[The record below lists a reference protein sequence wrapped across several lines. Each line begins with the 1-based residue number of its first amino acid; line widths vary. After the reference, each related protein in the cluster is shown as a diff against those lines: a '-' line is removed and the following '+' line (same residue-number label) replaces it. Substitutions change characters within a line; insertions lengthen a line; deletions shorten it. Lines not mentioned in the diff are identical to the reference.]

1 MRLLFLTPNPYVMR
15 LIFVIGLSLL
25 VACSSRKEQPRKP
38 LTEAVSH
45 LYDSALKPF
54 YHGVASGDPLP
65 DRVIIWTRVTPEDSA
80 ARIPVRWEVADTPD
94 FSQLVQSDTLS
105 TTPSR
110 DYTVK
115 VDVQG
120 LRAGTVYYYR
130 FHALNR
136 TSPTGRTKTTPT
148 GKADSLKFAV
158 VSCSNWEW
166 GYFNAYA
173 RIAEKELDAVIHLG
187 DYIYEYGVGRY
198 GDTTIGRINIPPH
211 EIVTL
216 QDYRTRH
223 SLYRMD
229 EGLRAMS
236 SAHPLIAIWDDH
248 EVANNSYKEGAE
260 NHQPDKEGD
269 FFARRDAARQAY
281 YEWLPIRDGET
292 HYRSFPFGGLAH
304 LIMLDERLEGREAP
318 PATPEE
324 AQRQRSMLGETQL
337 KWLLDNLH
345 TPSQW
350 KVIGNQVIF
359 SDIDLRPAYPKM
371 PRNLDAWD
379 GYLVE
384 KQLIKQFILDNRLN
398 NIVFITGDTHAAW
411 GIEVAT
417 DVPKTYNSRT
427 SAGAFAVEF
436 GTTSVSS
443 ANDNEYRHTDTVK
456 LMEQKLLSKNPHIK
470 YLNDR
475 DHGYLLLTL
484 TPEKARA
491 EYFVVETLRTID
503 GRERKDKTLE
513 VKSGTVRLF

>member
-1 MRLLFLTPNPYVMR
+1 MRLTVVIILFFM
-15 LIFVIGLSLL
+15 SLL
-25 VACSSRKEQPRKP
+25 FACSSEKGEKRSPF
-38 LTEAVSH
+38 TEAVSH
-45 LYDSALKPF
+45 LYDSSLRPF

-65 DRVIIWTRVTPEDSA
+65 DRVIIWTRVTPDDSLS
-80 ARIPVRWEVADTPD
+80 RISVKWEVSDKPD
-94 FSQLVQSDTLS
+94 FTNLIKSDTLS
-105 TTPSR
+105 TTPAR

-115 VDVQG
+115 TDVNG
-120 LRAGTVYYYR
+120 LQPGTFYYYR
-130 FHALNR
+130 FHALNH
-136 TSPTGRTKTTPT
+136 TSPVGRTKTAPA
-148 GKADSLKFAV
+148 GKADSVKFAV

-198 GDTTIGRINIPPH
+198 GDTTIGRINVPPH
-211 EIVTL
+211 EIVSL

-223 SLYRMD
+223 SQYRLD

-236 SAHPLIAIWDDH
+236 AAHPLIAIWDDH
-248 EVANNSYKEGAE
+248 EVANNSYSEGAE
-260 NHQPDKEGD
+260 NHQPDKEGNYE
-269 FFARRDAARQAY
+269 ARKEAARKAY
-281 YEWLPIRDGET
+281 YEWLPIRDGDT
-292 HYRSFPFGGLAH
+292 HYRAFPYGELAH

-318 PATPEE
+318 PATPDQ
-324 AQRQRSMLGETQL
+324 AQQQRSMLGDTQL
-337 KWLLDNLH
+337 KWLLDNLK
-345 TPSQW
+345 TTAQW

-359 SDIDLRPAYPKM
+359 SDIDLRPVYPKM

-379 GYLVE
+379 GYLSE
-384 KQLIKQFILDNRLN
+384 KLLIKKFILDNKLN

-417 DVPKTYNSRT
+417 DVAKTYNPKT

-443 ANDNEYRHTDTVK
+443 ANDNEYRHTDTVR
-456 LMEQKLLSKNPHIK
+456 LMEQKLLSRNPHIK

-503 GRERKDKTLE
+503 DRERKDKILN
-513 VKSGTVRLF
+513 VKAGSVRLF